1 MKILTLASKANY
13 VYIRQY
19 QTGTTLHLDNYFYVL
34 HKNTFMII
42 VSVRLTEEELS
53 MYTLATLYSQVPVVI
68 NGAIM
73 YTQQIFG
80 NLFAGL

>member
-1 MKILTLASKANY
+1 
-13 VYIRQY
+13 
-19 QTGTTLHLDNYFYVL
+19 
-34 HKNTFMII
+34 
-42 VSVRLTEEELS
+42 